1 MVFSFHPDNT
11 DMLLYTKQTSFQ
23 NQVSVKIN
31 ESFRFK
37 ILMETYVF
45 IKTVVLASWQA
56 QAQICAEV

>member
-1 MVFSFHPDNT
+1 MVSSFHPDNT

-45 IKTVVLASWQA
+45 IKTVVLAS
-56 QAQICAEV
+56 